1 MKKWGIVLIV
11 LGIAFLA
18 FTGLAAATGDDD
30 TYTRCVD
37 CCKYKEASQIQNN
50 PQSNWV
56 EDARARYD
64 PKKHQIPL
72 TPELDNLPANRTLA
86 EKFDHEPFSHAIWH
100 INDNLLPEEVRKQL
114 GTKPLTEEEKA
125 IRVADVRWLDENRGY
140 RIRTMTV
147 GDFAREYSTSLVGG
161 SVGEGWSQGYYTI
174 SARHPCSGNITEAQK
189 RDLINLCN
197 FMLAYGK
204 QSGYESELPLLVIT
218 NTLCES
224 KPDRSATI
232 YIQSTSDTKESMVS
246 PAIGA
251 LSSRFDEFRPLIAG
265 IQYYVFT
272 DLGDPHTGNAI
283 AATLGFPAT
292 KSDGTAVMVTCGHGN
307 PGKSDTSFKEPS
319 NSAYQPN
326 VDDDYKYGNVGD
338 RTLANLDASYHTFA
352 SGISASAKIYDKKW
366 AEDDHKVPILKYTNT
381 PIDPKDK
388 VTVSGRSS
396 DQIDM
401 DYVEFCTSS
410 VLSEAIYE
418 GDHNAPGC
426 IYDKES
432 KRFSVSFRE
441 LLRMESMSF

>member
-1 MKKWGIVLIV
+1 M
-11 LGIAFLA
+11 
-18 FTGLAAATGDDD
+18 T
-30 TYTRCVD
+30 
-37 CCKYKEASQIQNN
+37 
-50 PQSNWV
+50 
-56 EDARARYD
+56 
-64 PKKHQIPL
+64 
-72 TPELDNLPANRTLA
+72 DN
-86 EKFDHEPFSHAIWH
+86 F
-100 INDNLLPEEVRKQL
+100 
-114 GTKPLTEEEKA
+114 
-125 IRVADVRWLDENRGY
+125 
-140 RIRTMTV
+140 
-147 GDFAREYSTSLVGG
+147 DFARYRKRFLVETKF
-161 SVGEGWSQGYYTI
+161 SVLKRRYGADLKSRIYQIQKKEI
-174 SARHPCSGNITEAQK
+174 SCKIILA
-189 RDLINLCN
+189 NLDR
-197 FMLAYGK
+197 FIQIVWIEVFYRA
-204 QSGYESELPLLVIT
+204 VIT
-218 NTLCES
+218 NTLCDS
-224 KPDRSATI
+224 KPYPRF
-232 YIQSTSDTKESMVS
+232 YIESTSGTKESMVS

-432 KRFSVSFRE
+432 KKWIYYLNPTIKLTYNSAYGPGRILAGDSGAPAYQYVQRTSDQKKGAQVLGIIQGTSLDGKYVFLTPV
-441 LLRMESMSF
+441 ESITTKWQLTGKTA